1 MLCQVNPLNLFRNP
15 VKNPVVVAPRGP
27 AQIAAALHCA
37 SEITAHPRM
46 QNDFD
51 VLVVGGGLVG
61 LSLVA
66 ALGEGGLQLALVEPH
81 PPSQLPASDTWDN
94 RIYAISPGSAA
105 FLERCGAWQG
115 VPEDRIARVET
126 MRIYGDDGRA
136 ELEFS
141 AYDAGLRELAFI
153 VESNRLQSALWHV
166 VRDGVRICC
175 PATWSALELGVRR
188 AALRMDDGTELTA
201 RLVVGAD
208 GAESKIR
215 AAAGIDAK
223 LTDYGQLGVV
233 ANFSCEK
240 AHRGVASQWFR
251 RDGVL
256 ALLPMPGNRVS
267 MVWSIAH
274 DRGRELLA
282 MSGDELAAEVEAA
295 SRGAV
300 GTLTLVTLAAA
311 FPLRLLRV
319 TDFTHA
325 RLALVGDA
333 AHNVHPLAGQ
343 GVNLGFRDARELS
356 NVLAMRGQQR
366 DCGDRI
372 LLRRYERARREDVLS
387 MQLMT
392 HTLQKLFNNDAV
404 MVGKVRNAGLKLA
417 NWQPQLKSLLV
428 HHAVA

>member
-1 MLCQVNPLNLFRNP
+1 MPP
-15 VKNPVVVAPRGP
+15 
-27 AQIAAALHCA
+27 
-37 SEITAHPRM
+37 
-46 QNDFD
+46 DFD
-51 VLVVGGGLVG
+51 VVVVGGGLVG
-61 LSLVA
+61 LSVA
-66 ALGEGGLQLALVEPH
+66 AGLRDAGLQMALVEPQVPREL
-81 PPSQLPASDTWDN
+81 PPPDEWDS

-105 FLERCGAWQG
+105 FLQRCGAWQN
-115 VPEDRIARVET
+115 VPQERIARVET

-136 ELEFS
+136 ELQFS

-153 VESNRLQSALWHV
+153 VENNRLQVALWEAAREV
-166 VRDGVRICC
+166 AQLLC
-175 PATWSALELGVRR
+175 PASWTALELGARQ
-188 AALRMDDGTELTA
+188 AMLRLDDGTELVT

-208 GAESKIR
+208 GADSKIR
-215 AAAGIDAK
+215 ATAGIEARPA
-223 LTDYGQLGVV
+223 DYGQLGVV
-233 ANFSCEK
+233 GNFQCEK
-240 AHRGVASQWFR
+240 AHHGVAYQWFR

-267 MVWSIAH
+267 MVWSIGQ

-282 MSGDELAAEVEAA
+282 MAGQALAAEVERA
-295 SRGAV
+295 SGGAV
-300 GTLTLVTLAAA
+300 GSLALLAPAAA

-319 TDFTHA
+319 TDFTRA

-356 NVLAMRGQQR
+356 NVLGARGPQG
-366 DCGDRI
+366 DCGDRS

-392 HTLQKLFNNDAV
+392 HGLQKLFGYDAV
-404 MVGKVRNAGLKLA
+404 FVAKARNLGLTLV
-417 NWQPQLKSLLV
+417 NWQPQLKSFLA